1 MIWWDSCQTISASLF
16 FLVLPLPSSLYLTLQ
31 APLSKRTQVRF
42 LLVKFETKII
52 QDFRL
57 PRYSWMN
64 WSLLSNQ
71 VLLQTIL
78 ISTQSY
84 LILSY
89 LELQGLKYPYLNLTC
104 LLSWTSCVGSSV
116 RDLRDEPSYHGTKQ
130 TMWGL
135 GKYSQILFNFTDT
148 NVAFSIG
155 KC

>member
-1 MIWWDSCQTISASLF
+1 MSEYIFVTNIFEYSNIRIYSSHSGLERSNWSKMPPKVEEEKTVYILESFVFVKRGWDGLLPGRLINDMMGHLSASSF

-84 LILSY
+84 LILS
-89 LELQGLKYPYLNLTC
+89 
-104 LLSWTSCVGSSV
+104 
-116 RDLRDEPSYHGTKQ
+116 
-130 TMWGL
+130 
-135 GKYSQILFNFTDT
+135 
-148 NVAFSIG
+148 
-155 KC
+155 